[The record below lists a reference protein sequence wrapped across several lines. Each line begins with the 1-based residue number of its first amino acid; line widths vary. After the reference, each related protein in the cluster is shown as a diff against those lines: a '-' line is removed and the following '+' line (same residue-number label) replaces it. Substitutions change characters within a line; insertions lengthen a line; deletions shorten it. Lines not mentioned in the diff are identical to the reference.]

1 MAVDELLDEHEQGE
15 RVRQWVRENALGV
28 VAGIAVALGLVW
40 GYQQWQGQ
48 RLEQRKAESDTYA
61 AVSASIAAGELD
73 KAREQATAAELHNS
87 AFSALLALDLA
98 KAQVDAGDGE
108 AAMATLTGLTDPDP
122 ALAPV
127 VARRLAGLLVDA
139 GKADEALAVLGEASD
154 AASLET
160 RGDAHIVAGRTDEAR
175 DAYTAALAALDVAAV
190 PQRRLLEIKLNDVG
204 GTPAPTESDA
214 R

>member
-28 VAGIAVALGLVW
+28 VGGIAVALGLVW
-40 GYQQWQGQ
+40 GFQQWQDH
-48 RLEQRKAESDTYA
+48 RLEQRMAKSDTYA

-73 KAREQATAAELHNS
+73 KARGQAAAAGLHEG

-98 KAQVDAGDGE
+98 KAQVDAGDAE
-108 AAMATLTGLTDPDP
+108 AATATLSALTDPDP

-139 GKADEALAVLGEASD
+139 GKPDEALAALGD
-154 AASLET
+154 AVDAGSLET
-160 RGDAHIVAGRTDEAR
+160 RGDAHVLAGRADAAR
-175 DAYTAALAALDVAAV
+175 EAYTAALAAATAAA
-190 PQRRLLEIKLNDVG
+190 N
-204 GTPAPTESDA
+204 PAAYPASHDSREPV
-214 R
+214 